1 MPLIIEKLNVN
12 GRIQTAVD
20 EMDMAEFHD
29 MINLVAAQHLG
40 AIQVLGYILGA
51 VAGILLIFG

>member
-1 MPLIIEKLNVN
+1 
-12 GRIQTAVD
+12 
-20 EMDMAEFHD
+20 